1 MTILASVFAAA
12 CLALLVGRMTGRLP
26 RDLTGGAFLGLILC
40 GVLGA
45 GWVFPIL
52 PFVFVG
58 WVVLG
63 PTRREH
69 KRALKAARRAHIEGR
84 WQQMADPSAG
94 QSCCDNPMPHRHR
107 PYEPPTANTPRRRR
121 PYDPPQTQTRSAVG
135 DQALLQ
141 FAADTRLPES
151 SRERIGAL
159 HDRLEEA
166 VTYVKDHN
174 LDSGLHGFNLEQI
187 RDDFAPNAIKTF
199 LSLPPS
205 TARTT
210 VIVDGKTGEVLLN
223 EQLDLLI
230 HGVDQQL
237 VSAAMASGDE
247 MVAGERFLREKFG
260 TRPQDLDLG

>member
-1 MTILASVFAAA
+1 MTIIASIVAAA
-12 CLALLVGRMTGRLP
+12 CLALLVGRMTGRVP
-26 RDLTGGAFLGLILC
+26 QHSTGGAFLGLIVC

-45 GWVFPIL
+45 GWVFPLL
-52 PFVFVG
+52 PLVFVG

-63 PTRREH
+63 PARREH
-69 KRALKAARRAHIEGR
+69 KRSLKAARRAHFEGR
-84 WQQMADPSAG
+84 WQQMADTGAG
-94 QSCCDNPMPHRHR
+94 QPCCDNPMPHRHR
-107 PYEPPTANTPRRRR
+107 PYEPPTADTPRRRR
-121 PYDPPQTQTRSAVG
+121 PYDPPGTQTRVAGG
-135 DQALLQ
+135 DQGLLQ
-141 FAADTRLPES
+141 YAADTRLPES

-159 HDRLEEA
+159 HDRLAEA
-166 VTYVKDHN
+166 VKYVKERN

-199 LSLPPS
+199 LALPPS

-230 HGVDQQL
+230 KGVDQQL

-247 MVAGERFLREKFG
+247 MVASERFLREKFG
-260 TRPQDLDLG
+260 PRPADLDLD